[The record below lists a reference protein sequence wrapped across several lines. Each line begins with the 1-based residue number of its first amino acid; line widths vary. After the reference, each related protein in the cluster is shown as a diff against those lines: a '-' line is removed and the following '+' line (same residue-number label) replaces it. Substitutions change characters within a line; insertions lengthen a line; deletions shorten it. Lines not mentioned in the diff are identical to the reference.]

1 MQNNNQAYFTPH
13 LGLPWNP
20 LPPTLI
26 PNQWCQQQ
34 QFSPNLNYNNG
45 FHTEHYL
52 NNGSGPVYLGH
63 TTNYQAAPI
72 VTASQYFGNFPCNQ
86 AFQLSQPQPQPQP
99 IALPLPPP
107 PPPPPPSIVINQQL
121 QYNTQNIVIP
131 VIENVV
137 VQDNASKNEARTSIR
152 EHEELARKSLLLK
165 KKELKWKLMQASQSK
180 NRAQLEEIRVEAN
193 YNKRKMMKIMSL
205 AHKLRT
211 QYVKV
216 ARAAKVA
223 ESLSKKSELQLET
236 QEKFVADEK
245 MQLTKLEVDCRKI
258 GNQLYGPEYKLAIN
272 SDIASEEN
280 KQRLTLRLEAAR
292 AVMRS
297 KLIEFEKRASI
308 NSPAKKL
315 LAIAKSQAQSRLINK
330 LGSKSTLILK
340 SPKKVPLQI
349 SNDSEPTSPPTN
361 ESIRSRA
368 NLMKKLS
375 PFLRKKLSI
384 QTQSKDPDTKT
395 ETRSISTNNKPK
407 QPAPSKLSFLYD
419 TKDSVLYN
427 LASYRLTTRFAETGR
442 LITDI
447 NYTHNI
453 CPNDYIC
460 LPDLMGT
467 CTDKNCLYQHKSNY
481 FMPDIDK
488 LADILSYKPSLTGF
502 KPDPNLSN
510 EENNNICRLKLK
522 QYAAKLLAK
531 NSDKS
536 VEAIAQNLVKYVR
549 ANKSDH
555 ELLELTRELPKVSH
569 QAHIKVSV
577 ETLLETDEK

>member
-1 MQNNNQAYFTPH
+1 MQNNNQTFFSPH

-34 QFSPNLNYNNG
+34 QFSPNLGYNNG
-45 FHTEHYL
+45 FYTEHYL
-52 NNGSGPVYLGH
+52 PNGNGLACLNQGAQLVAQPMVTDPQYISNFPCPQVIQPL
-63 TTNYQAAPI
+63 PI
-72 VTASQYFGNFPCNQ
+72 VTNQ
-86 AFQLSQPQPQPQP
+86 HDFQLVNVPSQ
-99 IALPLPPP
+99 
-107 PPPPPPSIVINQQL
+107 
-121 QYNTQNIVIP
+121 P
-131 VIENVV
+131 VIENAV
-137 VQDNASKNEARTSIR
+137 VQEKSRNNEVQNSIR
-152 EHEELARKSLLLK
+152 EHEELAKKSLLLK
-165 KKELKWKLMQASQSK
+165 RKELKWKLMQASQSK

-193 YNKRKMMKIMSL
+193 YNKKKMMKIMAL
-205 AHKLRT
+205 AHKLRA

-223 ESLSKKSELQLET
+223 ESLCKKSELELST

-245 MQLTKLEVDCRKI
+245 MQLTKLEVDCQKI
-258 GNQLYGPEYKLAIN
+258 GNQLYGSDYRLAIN
-272 SDIASEEN
+272 SEVSNEED
-280 KQRLTLRLEAAR
+280 KQRLALRLEAAK

-315 LAIAKSQAQSRLINK
+315 LAMAKSQIQSRLSERAGLKNTVPHRSPIK
-330 LGSKSTLILK
+330 APLRIADIDGTK
-340 SPKKVPLQI
+340 SPSI
-349 SNDSEPTSPPTN
+349 D
-361 ESIRSRA
+361 ESIRSKA
-368 NLMKKLS
+368 HLMKKLS
-375 PFLRKKLSI
+375 PFLRKKQSI
-384 QTQSKDPDTKT
+384 QPELKDQNMESGTHK
-395 ETRSISTNNKPK
+395 ISTIKKPK
-407 QPAPSKLSFLYD
+407 PAPSRLSFLYD

-442 LITDI
+442 PITDV

-481 FMPDIDK
+481 FMSDIDK
-488 LADILSYKPSLTGF
+488 LTDILSYKPSLTGF
-502 KPDPNLSN
+502 KADTSLTI
-510 EENNNICRLKLK
+510 EENNNKCRLKLK

-536 VEAIAQNLVKYVR
+536 VETIAQNLVKYVR

-569 QAHIKVSV
+569 LACTKMPV
-577 ETLLETDEK
+577 ENLLES